1 MKREKIKNEIKKN
14 IGKNPAYI
22 KAGIVTAAAVVCFL
36 CVYIWDNSREIPVNE
51 NGEKILE
58 RKENGEDQTRTMKVR
73 IGEQEEEMDISVS
86 GRQYTEEELK
96 EAFEKAGEEIETLI
110 LGDNESLDEVRY
122 DLDLITEIPD
132 TGISV
137 YWQQDRYDVI
147 DSTGKIQEDELT
159 EEGAVVKLTAV
170 LSYDDKK
177 ASREFYIK
185 VFPPVL
191 SSGEQMKE
199 AVENSVRQ
207 ADEETKTENYMV
219 LPDQVNGEQIRWA
232 YGTETRAAA
241 ILILGI
247 GGALM
252 LVVSDSQ
259 KKKEEEKKQA
269 RQMQL
274 DYPRIVNKFNLYIRA
289 GMTIRRAWFMIAQD
303 YAKKYSGKDRR
314 KAYEEMVYTMNQIQG
329 GIPESECYERYGMRC
344 NVSSYRKFGT
354 MLSQNL
360 RKGSGGLTE
369 LLGREAEEAFEDR
382 KNLAKKLGEEAGTKL
397 MIPLFLMLIIV
408 FAIVIIPAF
417 FSIQI

>member
-1 MKREKIKNEIKKN
+1 MKREKIKNEIQKN

-241 ILILGI
+241 IFILGI